1 MPFKRKK
8 VPTVLSIFAL
18 LLGGGIIT
26 SCSSNNSQ
34 IDNNSLASV
43 KFEDE
48 SVTVRV
54 GDIIDITPFL
64 SADASL
70 SDFDVILSNQNI
82 TYEINGETISIT
94 GVSDG
99 LTTLTLRAKDQGA
112 FEDSILIVVA
122 PSDSSMTDYVLE
134 ADTSKAKTEFLLN
147 DTFTTDDLKVYAYK
161 YEDGLKDENTRLV
174 VNDYSIE
181 VEGGTVLDTLGERK
195 VTITSDVFGT
205 CSYAIT
211 VGESV
216 RDEYITIDTSGASTS
231 FNQGDYFSSNG
242 LVVTVHS
249 EITSLDETGNK
260 ITSSESSVVSNY
272 TTNYG
277 INYRLSNCGIFNV
290 DVSYG
295 KCEPVSYQ
303 ISVSRSDSTIRDT
316 VSTFVNTRDMS
327 VEVNTTIPND
337 DSFFGSAFNLN
348 FKPNYVLKT
357 EYEKVSSTEVN
368 KETVNKESG
377 VLLDKNRDVISYV
390 IENDNVVLDQ
400 LIKDRVTSYWDYLQ
414 YSDISSFKEFA
425 VKDFPQISM
434 SDESGYYYEAVNPEE
449 GSDNYQTSLSS
460 YPIVQTAF
468 KISDTSTSL
477 FRFVDYYE
485 LIADGLTIEIKV
497 HVNGYGEISIKTI
510 EHGTNVDDERVL
522 EAVTNQDFEISSEIS
537 SEASLFKDSIQ
548 ENNYSITS
556 TLGTTYFHD
565 KYYYVTYTNPLA
577 ILAGLYSQ
585 GYVAVKDSENNFE
598 GDGIYNFR
606 ANEDSDLIVSSI
618 RDEEVT
624 PIYQD
629 TSTIKYSDMFT
640 DFISSYISTAFK
652 ELFSDNTLLA
662 TFEEIGTTGIYM
674 SKNADVS
681 EMYLDHF
688 VGSSGDNRDTAESNG
703 YIFGAF
709 QLEMAGNTVSSIT
722 LLLLNSEFYGYVQ
735 NLENI
740 GQVHIA
746 AIEEY
751 FNI

>member
-1 MPFKRKK
+1 MPLKRKK

-18 LLGGGIIT
+18 LLGAGIIT

-34 IDNNSLASV
+34 IDNNSSASV

-48 SVTVRV
+48 SVTLKV
-54 GDIIDITPFL
+54 GDIVEITPSL
-64 SADASL
+64 STNASL

-82 TYEINGETISIT
+82 TYEINGETILIT

-122 PSDSSMTDYVLE
+122 PSDSSTSDYVLE
-134 ADTSKAKTEFLLN
+134 ADTSKVQTEFLLN
-147 DTFTTDDLKVYAYK
+147 DTFTTDNLKVYAYK
-161 YEDGLKDENTRLV
+161 YEDGVKDERLRLV

-181 VEGGTVLDTLGERK
+181 VEGGRVLDALGERK
-195 VTITSDVFGT
+195 VTITSSVFGT
-205 CSYAIT
+205 CSYNIT

-231 FNQGDYFSSNG
+231 FTQGDYFSSNG

-260 ITSSESSVVSNY
+260 ITTSESSVVSNY

-277 INYRLSNCGIFNV
+277 INYRLSNCGIFTVEVN
-290 DVSYG
+290 YG

-357 EYEKVSSTEVN
+357 EYEKLSSTKVD
-368 KETVNKESG
+368 KETISKESG
-377 VLLDKNRDVISYV
+377 VLLNKNRDVISYV

-414 YSDISSFKEFA
+414 YSEISSFKEFA
-425 VKDFPQISM
+425 IKDFPQISM
-434 SDESGYYYEAVNPEE
+434 SDDIGYYYEEVIPEE

-537 SEASLFKDSIQ
+537 NEALLFKDSIQ
-548 ENNYSITS
+548 KNNYSITS

-565 KYYYVTYTNPLA
+565 KYYYVNYTNPLA

-606 ANEDSDLIVSSI
+606 ANEDADLIVSSI

-624 PIYQD
+624 AVYQD

-652 ELFSDNTLLA
+652 ELLSDDTLLA

-688 VGSSGDNRDTAESNG
+688 VGSSGDNRDTAENNG

>member
-18 LLGGGIIT
+18 LLGAGIIT
-26 SCSSNNSQ
+26 SCSSSNSQ

-48 SVTVRV
+48 SVTLKV
-54 GDIIDITPFL
+54 GDIVEITPFL
-64 SADASL
+64 STNASL
-70 SDFDVILSNQNI
+70 SDFNVILSNQNI
-82 TYEINGETISIT
+82 TYEINGETILIT

-122 PSDSSMTDYVLE
+122 PSDSSTSDYVLE
-134 ADTSKAKTEFLLN
+134 ADTSKVQTEFLLN
-147 DTFTTDDLKVYAYK
+147 DTFTTDNLKVYAYK
-161 YEDGLKDENTRLV
+161 CEDGVKDESTRLV

-181 VEGGTVLDTLGERK
+181 VEGGRVLDALGERK
-195 VTITSDVFGT
+195 VTITSSVFGT
-205 CSYAIT
+205 CSYNIT

-260 ITSSESSVVSNY
+260 ITTSESSVVSNY

-277 INYRLSNCGIFNV
+277 INYRLSNCGIFTV
-290 DVSYG
+290 EVSYG

-357 EYEKVSSTEVN
+357 EYEKLSSTKVD
-368 KETVNKESG
+368 KETISKESG
-377 VLLDKNRDVISYV
+377 VLLNKNRDVISYV

-414 YSDISSFKEFA
+414 YSEISSFKEFA
-425 VKDFPQISM
+425 IKDFPQISM
-434 SDESGYYYEAVNPEE
+434 SDDIGYYYEEVIPKE

-537 SEASLFKDSIQ
+537 NEASLFKDSIQ
-548 ENNYSITS
+548 GNNYSITS

-565 KYYYVTYTNPLA
+565 KYYYVNYTNPLA

-606 ANEDSDLIVSSI
+606 ANEDADLIVSSI

-624 PIYQD
+624 AIYQD

-652 ELFSDNTLLA
+652 ELLSDDTLLA

-681 EMYLDHF
+681 EIYLDHF
-688 VGSSGDNRDTAESNG
+688 VGSSGDNRDTAENNG

>member
-1 MPFKRKK
+1 MPLKRKK

-18 LLGGGIIT
+18 LLGAGIIT

-34 IDNNSLASV
+34 IDNNSSASV

-48 SVTVRV
+48 SVTLKV
-54 GDIIDITPFL
+54 GDIVEITPSL
-64 SADASL
+64 STNASL

-82 TYEINGETISIT
+82 TYEINGETILIT

-122 PSDSSMTDYVLE
+122 PSDSSTSDYVLE
-134 ADTSKAKTEFLLN
+134 ADISKVQTEFLLN
-147 DTFTTDDLKVYAYK
+147 DTFTTDNLKVYAYK
-161 YEDGLKDENTRLV
+161 YEDGVKDESIRLV

-181 VEGGTVLDTLGERK
+181 VEGGRVLDALGERK
-195 VTITSDVFGT
+195 VTITSSVFGT
-205 CSYAIT
+205 CSYNIT

-260 ITSSESSVVSNY
+260 ITTSESSVVSNY

-277 INYRLSNCGIFNV
+277 INYRLSNCGIFTVEVN
-290 DVSYG
+290 YG

-357 EYEKVSSTEVN
+357 EYEKLSSTKVD
-368 KETVNKESG
+368 KETISKESG
-377 VLLDKNRDVISYV
+377 VLLNKNRDVISYV

-414 YSDISSFKEFA
+414 YSEISSFKEFA
-425 VKDFPQISM
+425 IKDFPQISM
-434 SDESGYYYEAVNPEE
+434 SDDIGYYYEEVIPEE

-485 LIADGLTIEIKV
+485 LIADELTIEIKV

-537 SEASLFKDSIQ
+537 NEALLFKDSIQ
-548 ENNYSITS
+548 GNNYSITS

-565 KYYYVTYTNPLA
+565 KYYYVNYTNPLA

-606 ANEDSDLIVSSI
+606 ANEDADLIVSSI

-624 PIYQD
+624 AVYQD

-652 ELFSDNTLLA
+652 ELLSDDTLLA

-688 VGSSGDNRDTAESNG
+688 VGSSGDNRDTAENNG
-703 YIFGAF
+703 SIFGAF

>member
-1 MPFKRKK
+1 MPLKRKK

-18 LLGGGIIT
+18 LLGAGIIT

-48 SVTVRV
+48 SVTLKV
-54 GDIIDITPFL
+54 GDIVEITPSL
-64 SADASL
+64 STNASL

-82 TYEINGETISIT
+82 TYEINGETILIT

-122 PSDSSMTDYVLE
+122 PSDSSTSDYVLE
-134 ADTSKAKTEFLLN
+134 ADISKVQTEFLLN
-147 DTFTTDDLKVYAYK
+147 DTFTTDNLKVYAYK
-161 YEDGLKDENTRLV
+161 YEDGVKDESIRLV

-181 VEGGTVLDTLGERK
+181 VEGGRVLDALGERK
-195 VTITSDVFGT
+195 VTITSSVFGT
-205 CSYAIT
+205 CSYNII

-260 ITSSESSVVSNY
+260 ITTSESSVVSNY

-277 INYRLSNCGIFNV
+277 INYRLSNCGIFTVEVN
-290 DVSYG
+290 YG

-357 EYEKVSSTEVN
+357 EYEKLSSTKVD
-368 KETVNKESG
+368 KETISKESG
-377 VLLDKNRDVISYV
+377 VLLNKNRDVISYV

-400 LIKDRVTSYWDYLQ
+400 FIKDRVTSYWDYLQ
-414 YSDISSFKEFA
+414 YSEISSFKEFA
-425 VKDFPQISM
+425 IKDFPQISM
-434 SDESGYYYEAVNPEE
+434 SDDIGYYYEEVIPEE

-522 EAVTNQDFEISSEIS
+522 EAVTIQDFEISSEINN
-537 SEASLFKDSIQ
+537 EALLFKDSIQ
-548 ENNYSITS
+548 KNNYSITS

-565 KYYYVTYTNPLA
+565 KYYYVNYTNPLA

-606 ANEDSDLIVSSI
+606 ANEDADLIVSSI

-624 PIYQD
+624 AVYQD

-652 ELFSDNTLLA
+652 ELLSDDTLLA

-688 VGSSGDNRDTAESNG
+688 VGSSGDNRDTAENNG

>member
-8 VPTVLSIFAL
+8 VPTILSIFAL
-18 LLGGGIIT
+18 LLGAGIIT

-43 KFEDE
+43 KLEDE
-48 SVTVRV
+48 SVTLKV
-54 GDIIDITPFL
+54 GDIVEITPFL
-64 SADASL
+64 STNASL

-122 PSDSSMTDYVLE
+122 PSDSLTSDYVLE
-134 ADTSKAKTEFLLN
+134 ADTSKVQTEFLLN
-147 DTFTTDDLKVYAYK
+147 DTFTTDNLKVYAYK
-161 YEDGLKDENTRLV
+161 YEDGVKDESTRLV

-181 VEGGTVLDTLGERK
+181 VEGGRVLDALGERK
-195 VTITSDVFGT
+195 VTITSSVFGT
-205 CSYAIT
+205 CSYNIT

-260 ITSSESSVVSNY
+260 ITTSESSVVSNY

-277 INYRLSNCGIFNV
+277 INYRLSNCGIFTV
-290 DVSYG
+290 EVSYG

-357 EYEKVSSTEVN
+357 EYEKLSSTKVD
-368 KETVNKESG
+368 KETISKESG
-377 VLLDKNRDVISYV
+377 VLLNKNRDVISYV

-414 YSDISSFKEFA
+414 YSEISSFKEFA
-425 VKDFPQISM
+425 IKDFPQISM
-434 SDESGYYYEAVNPEE
+434 SDDVGYYYEEVIPEE

-460 YPIVQTAF
+460 YPIVHTAF

-522 EAVTNQDFEISSEIS
+522 EAATNQDFEISSEIS
-537 SEASLFKDSIQ
+537 NEASLFKDSIQ
-548 ENNYSITS
+548 GNNYSITS

-565 KYYYVTYTNPLA
+565 KYYYVNYTNPLA

-606 ANEDSDLIVSSI
+606 ANEDADLIVSSI

-652 ELFSDNTLLA
+652 ELLSDDTLLA

-688 VGSSGDNRDTAESNG
+688 VGSSGDNRDTAENNG